1 MMIDLGGWRIRSY
14 SPEDVPAVARHANNP
29 RVAAN
34 LRDRFPHPYTE
45 KHARIWIGHCLE
57 QRPERNFAIANA
69 EEVIGGIGLELQP
82 DVHRASAELG
92 FWLAEPYWGQGIMT
106 RAARAMTDYAL
117 ARFGLIRVFAMVFE
131 SNPASAR
138 VLEKAG
144 FELEG
149 RLRMSVIKNGRVLDQ
164 LLYAYVR
171 SPQEV

>member
-1 MMIDLGGWRIRSY
+1 MTIDLESWLIRSY
-14 SPEDVPAVARHANNP
+14 SPDDVPAVARHADNP

-45 KHARIWIGHCLE
+45 DHAREWIGHCLE
-57 QRPERNFAIANA
+57 QRPERNFAIATA
-69 EEVIGGIGLELQP
+69 REVIGGIGLELQQ
-82 DVHRASAELG
+82 DVHRRSAEIG

-106 RAARAMTDYAL
+106 RVLRAMTDYAL
-117 ARFGLIRVFAMVFE
+117 VQFDLIRLFAMVFE
-131 SNPASAR
+131 FNPASAR

-144 FELEG
+144 FAFEG

-171 SPQEV
+171 SSQEV